1 MTLFALLPLHFL
13 LLYFLLA
20 EILNLE
26 LESSPLSINHLD
38 KTRMVS
44 ISAFVSKGYLN
55 DEVIKM
61 VMDKLDQFS
70 LPSGYRTVFLLIEVE
85 GYTHQDVADL
95 LGVSVGTSKSQLFYA
110 KKRLRELIS
119 PKIE

>member
-1 MTLFALLPLHFL
+1 MDVFKTLFVENARGKAIPLTQFAH
-13 LLYFLLA
+13 
-20 EILNLE
+20 LE

-55 DEVIKM
+55 DEVIKL

-70 LPSGYRTVFLLIEVE
+70 LPSGYTYQMGENMKPDRSHSVVLPLL
-85 GYTHQDVADL
+85 
-95 LGVSVGTSKSQLFYA
+95 
-110 KKRLRELIS
+110 
-119 PKIE
+119 